1 LKGLKDFPVNITAVI
16 TVSDNGRSTGKL
28 REEFHIP
35 AVGDIRK
42 VITNLSQ
49 IDDPIK
55 KMISYRFNTS
65 SDLDGHALGNLI
77 LTAMLDITGSL
88 KESINHLSKLLDV
101 RHTVLPISED
111 SDLTLM
117 AIDNDGN
124 IIEGEEQITESPNKI
139 KRIFYKKEPQVL
151 PEVIKAINEADLI
164 ILSIGSLYTSI
175 LPNIICK
182 EVQLAIED
190 SKAPIMYVC
199 NAVTQPGET
208 DNFTVSD
215 HVNMLNSYLPKR
227 KIDVVI
233 ASNTAIPKRMAKK
246 YENKEPKETCIT
258 YDPEALIRTYRCADC
273 GKEVTYDARNLDKL
287 DASDT
292 TTDGTTTEFLD
303 YEMAEATFGRMLCKD
318 CMEKAQKELYEKLMK
333 PERRFR

>member
-1 LKGLKDFPVNITAVI
+1 MHKKVVVFGGGTGISFLLRGLKDFPIDITAVI

-28 REEFHIP
+28 RQEFHTP
-35 AVGDIRK
+35 AVGDIRQ
-42 VITNLSQ
+42 VITNLSS
-49 IDDPIK
+49 IDEPIK
-55 KMISYRFNTS
+55 QMMSYRFKTS
-65 SDLDGHALGNLI
+65 SDLNGHAVGNLI
-77 LTAMLDITGSL
+77 LTSMLDITGSL
-88 KESINHLSKLLDV
+88 KDSIKSLSKLLDV
-101 RHTVLPISED
+101 KHTVLPISED

-117 AIDNDGN
+117 GEDVKGN

-246 YENKEPKETCIT
+246 YATEEQK
-258 YDPEALIRTYRCADC
+258 DPVLI
-273 GKEVTYDARNLDKL
+273 
-287 DASDT
+287 
-292 TTDGTTTEFLD
+292 D
-303 YEMAEATFGRMLCKD
+303 YEKI
-318 CMEKAQKELYEKLMK
+318 KEMDIELIDDDLIVVEDNRLRHNSLKVSSMIFSYLM
-333 PERRFR
+333 R